1 MAERIDVEA
10 LELEENVVAINRV
23 AKTVKGGRTMRFS
36 ALVVVGDR
44 NGHVGFG
51 QGKSAEIPD
60 AIRKGIESA
69 KKNLISVPLVG
80 STITHEVVG
89 ISGAGKV
96 LLKPAAQG
104 TGVLAGGA
112 ARAVLELAGV
122 KDIRAK
128 SLRSNNKRNV
138 VSATIQGL
146 SELKQPEEVAK
157 LRVLVELR
165 KYKVPNFHKSVT
177 FTADTAARLTAAV
190 FFAAVKIYFRTRTA
204 RTCTVF
210 PEVVLFTKL
219 NDVSRVNA
227 NFIYPNISCLVIFFI
242 H

>member
-104 TGVLAGGA
+104 TGVLAGG
-112 ARAVLELAGV
+112 VLELAGV

-157 LRVLVELR
+157 LRG
-165 KYKVPNFHKSVT
+165 K
-177 FTADTAARLTAAV
+177 
-190 FFAAVKIYFRTRTA
+190 
-204 RTCTVF
+204 TV
-210 PEVVLFTKL
+210 
-219 NDVSRVNA
+219 DQIRG
-227 NFIYPNISCLVIFFI
+227 
-242 H
+242 

>member
-96 LLKPAAQG
+96 LLAQG

-157 LRVLVELR
+157 LRG
-165 KYKVPNFHKSVT
+165 K
-177 FTADTAARLTAAV
+177 
-190 FFAAVKIYFRTRTA
+190 
-204 RTCTVF
+204 TV
-210 PEVVLFTKL
+210 
-219 NDVSRVNA
+219 DQIRG
-227 NFIYPNISCLVIFFI
+227 
-242 H
+242 

>member
-1 MAERIDVEA
+1 MAERIDIEA

-89 ISGAGKV
+89 ISGVGKV

-157 LRVLVELR
+157 LRG
-165 KYKVPNFHKSVT
+165 K
-177 FTADTAARLTAAV
+177 
-190 FFAAVKIYFRTRTA
+190 
-204 RTCTVF
+204 TV
-210 PEVVLFTKL
+210 
-219 NDVSRVNA
+219 DQIRG
-227 NFIYPNISCLVIFFI
+227 
-242 H
+242 

>member
-96 LLKPAAQG
+96 FLKPAAQG

-157 LRVLVELR
+157 LRG
-165 KYKVPNFHKSVT
+165 K
-177 FTADTAARLTAAV
+177 
-190 FFAAVKIYFRTRTA
+190 
-204 RTCTVF
+204 TV
-210 PEVVLFTKL
+210 
-219 NDVSRVNA
+219 DQIRG
-227 NFIYPNISCLVIFFI
+227 
-242 H
+242 

>member
-89 ISGAGKV
+89 ISGEGKV

-157 LRVLVELR
+157 LRG
-165 KYKVPNFHKSVT
+165 K
-177 FTADTAARLTAAV
+177 
-190 FFAAVKIYFRTRTA
+190 
-204 RTCTVF
+204 TV
-210 PEVVLFTKL
+210 
-219 NDVSRVNA
+219 DQIRG
-227 NFIYPNISCLVIFFI
+227 
-242 H
+242 

>member
-80 STITHEVVG
+80 THEVVG
-89 ISGAGKV
+89 ISGVGKV

-157 LRVLVELR
+157 LRG
-165 KYKVPNFHKSVT
+165 K
-177 FTADTAARLTAAV
+177 
-190 FFAAVKIYFRTRTA
+190 
-204 RTCTVF
+204 TVD
-210 PEVVLFTKL
+210 EILG
-219 NDVSRVNA
+219 
-227 NFIYPNISCLVIFFI
+227 
-242 H
+242 

>member
-96 LLKPAAQG
+96 LLKPAAKG

-157 LRVLVELR
+157 LRG
-165 KYKVPNFHKSVT
+165 K
-177 FTADTAARLTAAV
+177 
-190 FFAAVKIYFRTRTA
+190 
-204 RTCTVF
+204 TV
-210 PEVVLFTKL
+210 
-219 NDVSRVNA
+219 DQIRG
-227 NFIYPNISCLVIFFI
+227 
-242 H
+242 

>member
-36 ALVVVGDR
+36 ALVVV
-44 NGHVGFG
+44 G

-157 LRVLVELR
+157 LRG
-165 KYKVPNFHKSVT
+165 K
-177 FTADTAARLTAAV
+177 
-190 FFAAVKIYFRTRTA
+190 
-204 RTCTVF
+204 TV
-210 PEVVLFTKL
+210 
-219 NDVSRVNA
+219 DQIRG
-227 NFIYPNISCLVIFFI
+227 
-242 H
+242 

>member
-80 STITHEVVG
+80 STITHEVFQVQVRFFL
-89 ISGAGKV
+89 SRLHKV
-96 LLKPAAQG
+96 LVCLQ
-104 TGVLAGGA
+104 
-112 ARAVLELAGV
+112 
-122 KDIRAK
+122 
-128 SLRSNNKRNV
+128 
-138 VSATIQGL
+138 
-146 SELKQPEEVAK
+146 
-157 LRVLVELR
+157 
-165 KYKVPNFHKSVT
+165 
-177 FTADTAARLTAAV
+177 
-190 FFAAVKIYFRTRTA
+190 
-204 RTCTVF
+204 
-210 PEVVLFTKL
+210 VVLLVRFL
-219 NDVSRVNA
+219 NLQVLKTSEQRA
-227 NFIYPNISCLVIFFI
+227 
-242 H
+242 

>member
-44 NGHVGFG
+44 NG

-157 LRVLVELR
+157 LRG
-165 KYKVPNFHKSVT
+165 K
-177 FTADTAARLTAAV
+177 
-190 FFAAVKIYFRTRTA
+190 
-204 RTCTVF
+204 TV
-210 PEVVLFTKL
+210 
-219 NDVSRVNA
+219 DQIRG
-227 NFIYPNISCLVIFFI
+227 
-242 H
+242 

>member
-96 LLKPAAQG
+96 LLKR
-104 TGVLAGGA
+104 LH
-112 ARAVLELAGV
+112 
-122 KDIRAK
+122 K
-128 SLRSNNKRNV
+128 
-138 VSATIQGL
+138 
-146 SELKQPEEVAK
+146 
-157 LRVLVELR
+157 VLVCLQ
-165 KYKVPNFHKSVT
+165 
-177 FTADTAARLTAAV
+177 
-190 FFAAVKIYFRTRTA
+190 
-204 RTCTVF
+204 
-210 PEVVLFTKL
+210 VVLLVRFL
-219 NDVSRVNA
+219 NLQVLKTSEQRA
-227 NFIYPNISCLVIFFI
+227 
-242 H
+242 

>member
-89 ISGAGKV
+89 IAGAGKV

-157 LRVLVELR
+157 LRG
-165 KYKVPNFHKSVT
+165 K
-177 FTADTAARLTAAV
+177 
-190 FFAAVKIYFRTRTA
+190 
-204 RTCTVF
+204 TV
-210 PEVVLFTKL
+210 
-219 NDVSRVNA
+219 DQIRG
-227 NFIYPNISCLVIFFI
+227 
-242 H
+242 

>member
-96 LLKPAAQG
+96 LLKPAAQC

-157 LRVLVELR
+157 LRG
-165 KYKVPNFHKSVT
+165 K
-177 FTADTAARLTAAV
+177 
-190 FFAAVKIYFRTRTA
+190 
-204 RTCTVF
+204 TV
-210 PEVVLFTKL
+210 
-219 NDVSRVNA
+219 DQIRG
-227 NFIYPNISCLVIFFI
+227 
-242 H
+242 